1 MVAMVGVGQGGVGG
15 GDGGVGGGGG
25 LNKNWH
31 IIAPP
36 AVWDRRVAQVP
47 GEGITTTESG
57 CPRCLAFGHLGEHR
71 DYFPE
76 FPR

>member
-1 MVAMVGVGQGGVGG
+1 MGFSPGSFFLSQT
-15 GDGGVGGGGG
+15 
-25 LNKNWH
+25 LKN
-31 IIAPP
+31 P
-36 AVWDRRVAQVP
+36 RRVAQVP